1 MGPSLIVIGGSL
13 GGLVALEAILGALP
27 ADYPLP
33 IAVAQHRDRDT
44 GELLHTALQRC
55 SRLPV
60 ADAEDKESIRPGQVY
75 LAPPDYHMLI
85 EGDRFALS
93 TEGPVGFARPSID
106 VLFESAADAWGAR
119 AVGVVLTGANR
130 DGASGA
136 LRLRRRGALVVV
148 QDPATALGPALPSAA
163 ITAGAASL
171 VLPLEAIGPLLA
183 TLDTSRLG
191 EVRPCLPPADF
202 EE

>member
-1 MGPSLIVIGGSL
+1 MGPGLVVIGGSL
-13 GGLVALEAILGALP
+13 GGLHALEVVLGALP

-44 GELLHTALQRC
+44 DGMLNAALQRR

-60 ADAEDKESIRPGQVY
+60 ADAEDKDAIRPGRVY
-75 LAPPDYHMLI
+75 LAPPDYHLLI

-106 VLFESAADAWGAR
+106 VLFDSAADAWGAR

-130 DGASGA
+130 DGARGA
-136 LRLRRRGALVVV
+136 ARLRRRGALVVV
-148 QDPATALGPALPSAA
+148 QDPATATGPALPSAA
-163 ITAGAASL
+163 IAAGAVGL
-171 VLPLEAIGPLLA
+171 VLPLGAIGPLLA
-183 TLDTSRLG
+183 SLG
-191 EVRPCLPPADF
+191 TPSMG
-202 EE
+202 